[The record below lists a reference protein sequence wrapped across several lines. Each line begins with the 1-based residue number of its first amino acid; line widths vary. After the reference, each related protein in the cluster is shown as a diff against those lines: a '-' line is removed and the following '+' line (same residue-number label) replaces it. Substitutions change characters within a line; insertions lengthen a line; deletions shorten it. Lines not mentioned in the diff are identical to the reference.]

1 MGVSA
6 PVGKERLGVTEGM
19 GVGGEAFNNGA
30 SFGPGGRRRSPLVD
44 KERSEHLGFTEG
56 MGVGGETFNMGASF
70 GPGGRRRGAKY
81 SLLNILV
88 NS

>member
-6 PVGKERLGVTEGM
+6 LVGKERLGVTEGM
-19 GVGGEAFNNGA
+19 GVGGEAFNIGA

-44 KERSEHLGFTEG
+44 KERSEHLGL
-56 MGVGGETFNMGASF
+56 MGVGGETFKMGASF
-70 GPGGRRRGAKY
+70 GPGGRRRGAKS